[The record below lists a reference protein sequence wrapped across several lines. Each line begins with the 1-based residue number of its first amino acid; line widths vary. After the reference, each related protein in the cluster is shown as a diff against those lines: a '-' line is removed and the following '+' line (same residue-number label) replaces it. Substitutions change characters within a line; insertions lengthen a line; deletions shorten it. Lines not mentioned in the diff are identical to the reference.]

1 MDWAQSVPNPLPTR
15 DIATGTRQQSEARK
29 PGKGIKPCGFQWRGG
44 KRRRL
49 YLWQDV
55 RAEATRRPRR
65 SHCSAPRLAYACD
78 VFGRRT
84 RARCPMHNPTALL
97 SMLATNPDGRRR
109 QGVRFTLSDALA
121 VAPAAIPSTAVQ
133 LPQGMSQLL
142 GRQHVTR
149 YNLFETER
157 E

>member
-1 MDWAQSVPNPLPTR
+1 
-15 DIATGTRQQSEARK
+15 
-29 PGKGIKPCGFQWRGG
+29 
-44 KRRRL
+44 
-49 YLWQDV
+49 
-55 RAEATRRPRR
+55 
-65 SHCSAPRLAYACD
+65 
-78 VFGRRT
+78 
-84 RARCPMHNPTALL
+84 MHTPTALL